1 MSDDLHIPHELVLEA
16 EAQRAGLGERVEG
29 EGILHGWAG
38 GERTLLL
45 RRMDAG
51 IELVEPTRSAR
62 PVRATFASED
72 DAATAFLLA
81 LGVLQAEARRRVAGW
96 AKTPGTTP
104 PVQKVPGGHLVTS
117 SPHQAVFATVAD
129 ARAFAAVLELR
140 REAGVPADRLLT
152 DLHLPERFGPRS
164 TAQWSVEELPGV
176 FATRPIDALPR
187 PERSSSASG
196 MPLLGDPRLGP
207 AWGHRAQEQGLR
219 IAQWLLDH
227 GADVN
232 HVGGYADRETPLTAH
247 HRDPDM
253 LSLLLAHGAHLDPP
267 TPRTGHSALELA
279 ARWGRPEPVR
289 VLLEA
294 GADPDATGHYSGHLP
309 LDLFVFGIQ
318 GRLGHDVLAT
328 ARLLIAASARKV
340 PSADAAAHLRST
352 ARRLATH
359 LAQNPSEPSGGRGV
373 SREELTAQAEVLDEL
388 MALLGIAPPPP
399 VRVLAPGEPITVTAT
414 TWQEQ
419 EKELWHQLVPTS
431 GAAESVQ
438 GEVIRIAGRVGHE
451 VLDNG
456 GGNWDQDFRRMLA
469 AFDLHVRTGTAL
481 PEETLR
487 DCEEAVYRL
496 KDGAVD
502 AGAVEVLDRAAVA
515 WVLANPVR
523 VPLPAPG
530 YRR

>member
-1 MSDDLHIPHELVLEA
+1 MSDDLHIPHQLVLEA

-29 EGILHGWAG
+29 ERILHGWRSA
-38 GERTLLL
+38 ERTLLL
-45 RRMDAG
+45 RRADAG
-51 IELVEPTRSAR
+51 IELVEPTRSTR

-81 LGVLQAEARRRVAGW
+81 LGVLQGEARRRVAAW
-96 AKTPGTTP
+96 AKTPGTEI
-104 PVQKVPGGHLVTS
+104 PVEKVPGGHLVTS
-117 SPHQAVFATVAD
+117 SLHQAVFATVAD

-140 REAGVPADRLLT
+140 REAGVPENRLLT

-164 TAQWSVEELPGV
+164 TASWIVEELPGV

-187 PERSSSASG
+187 PERSSSASE

-207 AWGHRAQEQGLR
+207 ASGHRAQAQGLR

-232 HVGGYADRETPLTAH
+232 HVGGYAEQETPLTAH

-253 LSLLLAHGAHLDPP
+253 LALLLAHGARLDPP
-267 TPRTGHSALELA
+267 APRTGHSALELA

-294 GADPDATGHYSGHLP
+294 GANPDVTGHYSGHLP

-318 GRLGHDVLAT
+318 GRVGHDVLAT

-352 ARRLATH
+352 VRRLRTH
-359 LAQNPSEPSGGRGV
+359 LAQPEPGGKRVGL
-373 SREELTAQAEVLDEL
+373 EELTAQAEVLDEL
-388 MALLGIAPPPP
+388 MAQLGIAPPPP

-419 EKELWHQLVPTS
+419 EKELWHLLVPS
-431 GAAESVQ
+431 GGAAESVQ

-481 PEETLR
+481 PEATLLECR
-487 DCEEAVYRL
+487 EAMYRL

-502 AGAVEVLDRAAVA
+502 AAAVEVLDRAAVA
-515 WVLANPVR
+515 WVLANPVP

>member
-1 MSDDLHIPHELVLEA
+1 MSDDLHIPHQVVLEA
-16 EAQRAGLGERVEG
+16 QAQRAGLAERVEG
-29 EGILHGWAG
+29 EGILHGWRD

-45 RRMDAG
+45 RRTEAG
-51 IELVEPTRSAR
+51 IELVEPTRSSR

-81 LGVLQAEARRRVAGW
+81 LGVLQDEARRRVAAW
-96 AKTPGTTP
+96 AKTPGTEV
-104 PVQKVPGGHLVTS
+104 PVQKVAGGHLVTS
-117 SPHQAVFATVAD
+117 ASHRAVFATVAG

-140 REAGVPADRLLT
+140 REAGFAEDRLLT
-152 DLHLPERFGPRS
+152 DLRLPERFGPRS
-164 TAQWSVEELPGV
+164 TVQWSLEELPAV

-187 PERSSSASG
+187 PERSSSGSG

-207 AWGHRAQEQGLR
+207 TSGHRAQEEGLR

-232 HVGGYADRETPLTAH
+232 AVGGHAGQETPLIAH

-253 LSLLLAHGAHLDPP
+253 LALLLSHGASLDPP
-267 TPRTGHSALELA
+267 RLRTGHSALALA

-294 GADPDATGHYSGHLP
+294 GADPDVTGHHSGHLP

-340 PSADAAAHLRST
+340 PRTDAAAHLLST
-352 ARRLATH
+352 ARKLSTY
-359 LAQNPSEPSGGRGV
+359 LAQHPPGTGGGRGV
-373 SREELTAQAEVLDEL
+373 SREELEGDARVLDEL
-388 MALLGIAPPPP
+388 MALLDVAPPPP
-399 VRVLAPGEPITVTAT
+399 ARVLAPGEPITVTAT

-419 EKELWHQLVPTS
+419 KKELWHLLVPSS
-431 GAAESVQ
+431 GAAQSVQ

-456 GGNWDQDFRRMLA
+456 GGNWDRDFRRKLA
-469 AFDLHVRTGTAL
+469 AFDLHVRSGTAL
-481 PEETLR
+481 PEASLLE
-487 DCEEAVYRL
+487 CEDAVYRL

-502 AGAVEVLDRAAVA
+502 AGAVEVLDRAAVD
-515 WVLANPVR
+515 WVLANPLR
-523 VPLPAPG
+523 APLPPVA
-530 YRR
+530 Y